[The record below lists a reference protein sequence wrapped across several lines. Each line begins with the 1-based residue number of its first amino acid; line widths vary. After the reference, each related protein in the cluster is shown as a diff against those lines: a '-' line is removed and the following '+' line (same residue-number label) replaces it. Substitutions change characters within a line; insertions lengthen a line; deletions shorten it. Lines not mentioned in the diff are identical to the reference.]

1 MKLLSNYDCTMG
13 PCKLRQGLVNLH
25 KASTSPQCFLNMK
38 AYVRI
43 VLVLHVKSLE
53 VDILFNKGK
62 AEQTEKSKTLLDLKG
77 DEDKGQSIVPK
88 IGETD
93 RQI

>member
-1 MKLLSNYDCTMG
+1 MHIKSFN
-13 PCKLRQGLVNLH
+13 VN
-25 KASTSPQCFLNMK
+25 
-38 AYVRI
+38 
-43 VLVLHVKSLE
+43 
-53 VDILFNKGK
+53 ILFNKGK
-62 AEQTEKSKTLLDLKG
+62 AEQTEKSKTLLDLKI